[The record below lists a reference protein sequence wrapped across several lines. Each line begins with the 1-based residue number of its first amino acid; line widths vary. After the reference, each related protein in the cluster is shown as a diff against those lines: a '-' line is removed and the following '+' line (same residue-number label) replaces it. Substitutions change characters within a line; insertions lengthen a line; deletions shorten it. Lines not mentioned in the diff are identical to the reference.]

1 MEEVDLILYSDQLVT
16 CLGNGK
22 PRAGREMNDVGLQRN
37 AAVAVKDG
45 LVFKVGSRAEV
56 EESCCLTGRGRKVY
70 GDDLTV
76 LPGLVDSHTHPVFAG
91 SRVKE
96 FTMRAQGA
104 TYQEIHAAGGGI
116 QFTVDS
122 TRAASAEELHR
133 LAKNN
138 LMKML
143 EHGTTT
149 VEAKS
154 GYGLSTEEELRE
166 LRLIKRLSGELP
178 LDVVPTFMGAH
189 SIPREYT
196 GRREEYVDSV
206 IGEMLPQV
214 NRLGLAS
221 FVDVFCE
228 EGAFT
233 LNETARILS
242 AAKEMGFGLK
252 LHGEEFTR
260 LGSALMAA
268 KMGAVSVDHLLRL
281 SDGDISEIA
290 RTGTIFTLMP
300 GTLFFLGYHEYAP
313 ARKIIDAGGS
323 VCLATDFNAG
333 SCMSRSM
340 QMAMSLGCIAMKMT
354 PGEAIT
360 AATYNG
366 AYAVGMGDM
375 AGSIQEGKQAD
386 LVVFSV
392 DDYRMIPYHFGEN
405 LVKMVIKKGQVVL
418 ER

>member
-1 MEEVDLILYSDQLVT
+1 
-16 CLGNGK
+16 
-22 PRAGREMNDVGLQRN
+22 
-37 AAVAVKDG
+37 
-45 LVFKVGSRAEV
+45 
-56 EESCCLTGRGRKVY
+56 
-70 GDDLTV
+70 
-76 LPGLVDSHTHPVFAG
+76 
-91 SRVKE
+91 
-96 FTMRAQGA
+96 
-104 TYQEIHAAGGGI
+104 
-116 QFTVDS
+116 
-122 TRAASAEELHR
+122 
-133 LAKNN
+133 
-138 LMKML
+138 MKML